1 MADEKTEAKET
12 PELNLPELSE
22 EQVKASEQTVET
34 YNKYF
39 TPPEGQKLVG
49 KRVTCTIHGDV
60 SRASLPIAYTRYFKN
75 KEGKV
80 VPVLYRDTIC
90 LACISESLGDIWRA
104 QSGKEF
110 GKIIESPVFADLTE
124 EDKKKIAEDAA
135 KKASE
140 EASKQEEKA
149 E

>member
-22 EQVKASEQTVET
+22 DQVKASEQTVDT

-60 SRASLPIAYTRYFKN
+60 SRASLPIAYTRYFK
-75 KEGKV
+75 KDGKV

-90 LACISESLGDIWRA
+90 LACISESLGDLWRA

-124 EDKKKIAEDAA
+124 EDKKKEAEAA

-140 EASKQEEKA
+140 EASKEETKA
-149 E
+149 